1 MAEAKAKNTQTE
13 QKVEQTPQK
22 NTRLSRNYG

>member
-22 NTRLSRNYG
+22 NKIKSSGVY